1 VKVLRLESSASNDGN
16 RGTQTATIYLKRN
29 SIGIGP
35 VIEQVCRIQT
45 VLRVVAGVSRFVA
58 VYCLSCCCNVTFG
71 QENSPTDHFESA
83 IRPLLIAHCIEC
95 HGPDRQESG
104 LRLDSRPGW
113 MKGGDRGPAIVPGD
127 PENSTLLLAVKHTD
141 PDLRMPEEKLSD
153 LEIAA
158 IEKWIR
164 DGAADPR
171 ETAMASSKH
180 VVSDPRMFWSFQPV
194 GEFDPPSVSQPDW
207 VRTPVD
213 AFILAQLDANGLKP
227 SPRAAART
235 LIRRAYFD
243 LTGLPPTPEQ
253 VEAFERDPTQDAWAR
268 LVDQLLASPQYGER
282 WGRHWLDVARYADSG
297 GFETDVYYRNA
308 WRYRDYVVK
317 SFNDDKPYDVFVQEQ
332 IAGDELWPD
341 DITLNGNYTIAPEK
355 VRHLEAW
362 TGTGLY
368 TLGPQVHESNMDGKK
383 IRYETYSD
391 WVDTTGA
398 AFMGLTFSCARCHDH
413 KFDPITQQDYYAMQ
427 AIFSASREIEYPIID
442 AMGITDFKQHYPRI
456 LAVEESRRALR
467 MFDARMAG
475 KTLSADEQ
483 NERQNLLNAIANNVL
498 ALPENTALGVPLV
511 GLMETP
517 TISVLGHERPEL
529 IAPVQLLNRDEL
541 SRPRD
546 AVAPGLPEALKTA
559 SGWQEPMPGHLK
571 NRAALAQWLTSTK
584 HPLTARV
591 MVNRI
596 WHGHFGRGLVGSLND
611 FGQMGERPTHPQL
624 LDWLASQFMKN
635 GWSIKQMHRTM
646 MLSSTYQMD
655 SVTRSEENTAI
666 DPQNRHFW
674 KMNRRRLEAEVL
686 WDSIHSVA
694 GTLNL
699 KMGGR
704 PVVPPLEPEAG
715 APAYWIVSAD
725 PAEHTR
731 RGLYILQRRNY
742 RFPMFDVFDLPVN
755 AVSAPARDVTTVAP
769 QALWMMNNPT
779 AIRQSQAFAALLQ
792 NELNAGWNIP
802 DFGPGQS
809 GWAGNKSGIHA
820 GWALREDN
828 GNSTETID
836 DPVGTVMTHGMTSV
850 VWKVPAADGESGT
863 GSGPVEIRGGLWNIR
878 RLGRRGPWKLW
889 HNDKLLSEGTV
900 DDQRGTS
907 ASPLK
912 LNTGSGGDAA
922 LKCVAMPGDTFRLEI
937 LEGDFVA
944 VQLSFVTP
952 QGTRDIAEDF
962 SLNANPTPTGWQYSE
977 SLANGGQPL
986 TNAIRVRRSGDD
998 ESQVDRAWKLALGR
1012 LPTKDEKAEADELLK
1027 SLSATDPVTS
1037 MSLLCLALFN
1047 MQEFAYV
1054 D

>member
-1 VKVLRLESSASNDGN
+1 
-16 RGTQTATIYLKRN
+16 
-29 SIGIGP
+29 
-35 VIEQVCRIQT
+35 
-45 VLRVVAGVSRFVA
+45 
-58 VYCLSCCCNVTFG
+58 
-71 QENSPTDHFESA
+71 
-83 IRPLLIAHCIEC
+83 
-95 HGPDRQESG
+95 
-104 LRLDSRPGW
+104 
-113 MKGGDRGPAIVPGD
+113 M
-127 PENSTLLLAVKHTD
+127 
-141 PDLRMPEEKLSD
+141 
-153 LEIAA
+153 
-158 IEKWIR
+158 
-164 DGAADPR
+164 
-171 ETAMASSKH
+171 
-180 VVSDPRMFWSFQPV
+180 
-194 GEFDPPSVSQPDW
+194 
-207 VRTPVD
+207 
-213 AFILAQLDANGLKP
+213 
-227 SPRAAART
+227 
-235 LIRRAYFD
+235 
-243 LTGLPPTPEQ
+243 
-253 VEAFERDPTQDAWAR
+253 
-268 LVDQLLASPQYGER
+268 
-282 WGRHWLDVARYADSG
+282 DVARYADSG

-413 KFDPITQQDYYAMQ
+413 KFDPITQQDYYALQ

-456 LAVEESRRALR
+456 LAVEESRRALQ

-475 KTLSADEQ
+475 KALSAEEQ
-483 NERQNLLNAIANNVL
+483 TERQNLLNAIANNVL

-517 TISVLGHERPEL
+517 TVSVLGHERPEL
-529 IAPVQLLNRDEL
+529 IAPVYLLNRGEL

-546 AVAPGLPEALKTA
+546 AVAPGLPEALKRA
-559 SGWQEPMPGHLK
+559 SGWQESMPGHLK
-571 NRAALAQWLTSTK
+571 NRAALAQWLTSPK

-611 FGQMGERPTHPQL
+611 FGQMGERPTHPEL
-624 LDWLASQFMKN
+624 LDWLAGQFMKS

-646 MLSSTYQMD
+646 MLSSTYQMH
-655 SVTRSEENTAI
+655 SVATSEENASI

-715 APAYWIVSAD
+715 APGYWIVSAD

-779 AIRQSQAFAALLQ
+779 AVRQSQAFAARLR
-792 NELNAGWNIP
+792 NELNADWNIP
-802 DFGPGQS
+802 DFGSGQS

-828 GNSTETID
+828 GNSTDAHD

-850 VWKVPAADGESGT
+850 VWKAPAATDVSGN
-863 GSGPVEIRGGLWNIR
+863 SGWPVEIRGGLWNIR
-878 RLGRRGPWKLW
+878 RLGRSGQWKLW
-889 HNDKLLSEGTV
+889 HNNKLLSEGTV
-900 DDQRGTS
+900 DDQCGTS
-907 ASPLK
+907 ASPLQ

-922 LKCVAMPGDTFRLEI
+922 LKCVAMPGDMFRLEI

-952 QGTRDIAEDF
+952 QGLRDIAADF
-962 SLNANPTPTGWQYSE
+962 SLNANPTPLGWQYSE
-977 SLANGGQPL
+977 SIANGGQPL

-998 ESQVDRAWKLALGR
+998 MSQVDRAWKLALGR
-1012 LPTKDEKAEADELLK
+1012 LPTKDEKAEAEELLK

>member
-1 VKVLRLESSASNDGN
+1 MKGRHSESSAINVGN
-16 RGTQTATIYLKRN
+16 REHRTSTMSLKLN
-29 SIGIGP
+29 SIWIGP
-35 VIEQVCRIQT
+35 VREKVGCIRT
-45 VLRVVAGVSRFVA
+45 LLPVVARVTQFAA
-58 VYCLSCCCNVTFG
+58 VCYLLCCCHVTFG
-71 QENSPTDHFESA
+71 QEESPTDHFESA

-104 LRLDSRPGW
+104 LRLDSRPEW

-127 PENSTLLLAVKHTD
+127 PENSILLLAVKHAD
-141 PDLRMPEEKLSD
+141 PNLQMPEEKLSD
-153 LEIAA
+153 ADIAA

-164 DGAADPR
+164 EGAVDPR
-171 ETAMASSKH
+171 ETAEASSKH
-180 VVSDPRMFWSFQPV
+180 VVSDPRTFWSFQPV
-194 GEFDPPSVSQPDW
+194 RDLDPPAVSQPDW

-213 AFILAQLDANGLKP
+213 AFILAQLDTNGLKP
-227 SPRAAART
+227 SPRADART
-235 LIRRAYFD
+235 LVRRAYFD
-243 LTGLPPTPEQ
+243 LIGLPPTPEQ
-253 VEAFERDPTQDAWAR
+253 VAAFEREPTQDAWAR
-268 LVDQLLASPQYGER
+268 LIDQLLASPQYGER

-413 KFDPITQQDYYAMQ
+413 KFDPITQQDYYALQ

-456 LAVEESRRALR
+456 LAVEESRRALQ

-475 KTLSADEQ
+475 KALSAEEQ
-483 NERQNLLNAIANNVL
+483 TERQNLLNAIANNVL

-517 TISVLGHERPEL
+517 TVSVLGHERPEL
-529 IAPVQLLNRDEL
+529 IAPVYLLNRGEL

-546 AVAPGLPEALKTA
+546 AVAPGLPEALKRA
-559 SGWQEPMPGHLK
+559 SGWQESMPGHLK
-571 NRAALAQWLTSTK
+571 NRAALAQWLTSPK

-611 FGQMGERPTHPQL
+611 FGQMGERPTHPEL
-624 LDWLASQFMKN
+624 LDWLAGQFMKS

-646 MLSSTYQMD
+646 MLSSTYQMH
-655 SVTRSEENTAI
+655 SVATSEENASI

-715 APAYWIVSAD
+715 APGYWIVSAD

-779 AIRQSQAFAALLQ
+779 AVRQSQAFAARLR
-792 NELNAGWNIP
+792 NELNADWNIP
-802 DFGPGQS
+802 DFGSGQS

-828 GNSTETID
+828 GNSTDAHD

-850 VWKVPAADGESGT
+850 VWKAPAATDVSGN
-863 GSGPVEIRGGLWNIR
+863 SGWPVEIRGGLWNIR
-878 RLGRRGPWKLW
+878 RLGRSGQWKLW
-889 HNDKLLSEGTV
+889 HNNKLLSEGTV
-900 DDQRGTS
+900 DDQCGTS
-907 ASPLK
+907 ASPLQ

-922 LKCVAMPGDTFRLEI
+922 LKCVAMPGDMFRLEI

-952 QGTRDIAEDF
+952 QGLRDIAADF
-962 SLNANPTPTGWQYSE
+962 SLNANPTPLGWQYSE
-977 SLANGGQPL
+977 SIANGGQPL

-998 ESQVDRAWKLALGR
+998 MSQVDRAWKLALGR
-1012 LPTKDEKAEADELLK
+1012 LPTKDEKAEAEELLK

>member
-1 VKVLRLESSASNDGN
+1 MKGRHSESSAINVGN
-16 RGTQTATIYLKRN
+16 REHRTSTMSLKLN
-29 SIGIGP
+29 SIWIGP
-35 VIEQVCRIQT
+35 VREKVGCIRT
-45 VLRVVAGVSRFVA
+45 LLPVVARVTQFAA
-58 VYCLSCCCNVTFG
+58 VCYLLCCCHVTFG
-71 QENSPTDHFESA
+71 QEESPTDHFESA

-127 PENSTLLLAVKHTD
+127 PENSILLLAVKHAD
-141 PDLRMPEEKLSD
+141 PNLQMPEEKLSD
-153 LEIAA
+153 ADIAA

-164 DGAADPR
+164 EGAVDPR
-171 ETAMASSKH
+171 ETAEASSKH
-180 VVSDPRMFWSFQPV
+180 VVSDPRTFWSFQPV
-194 GEFDPPSVSQPDW
+194 RDLDPPAVSQPDW

-213 AFILAQLDANGLKP
+213 AFILAQLDTNGLKP
-227 SPRAAART
+227 SPRADART
-235 LIRRAYFD
+235 LVRRAYFD
-243 LTGLPPTPEQ
+243 LIGLPPTPEQ
-253 VEAFERDPTQDAWAR
+253 VAAFEREPTQDAWAR
-268 LVDQLLASPQYGER
+268 LIDQLLASPQYGER

-413 KFDPITQQDYYAMQ
+413 KFDPITQQDYYALQ

-456 LAVEESRRALR
+456 LAVEESRRALQ

-475 KTLSADEQ
+475 KALSAEEQ
-483 NERQNLLNAIANNVL
+483 TERQNLLNAIANNVL

-517 TISVLGHERPEL
+517 TVSVLGHERPEL
-529 IAPVQLLNRDEL
+529 IAPVYLLNRGEL

-546 AVAPGLPEALKTA
+546 AVAPGLPEALKRA
-559 SGWQEPMPGHLK
+559 SGWQESMPGHLK
-571 NRAALAQWLTSTK
+571 NRAALAQWLTSPK

-611 FGQMGERPTHPQL
+611 FGQMGETPTHPEL
-624 LDWLASQFMKN
+624 LDWLAGQFMKS

-646 MLSSTYQMD
+646 MLSSTYQMH
-655 SVTRSEENTAI
+655 SVATSEENASI

-715 APAYWIVSAD
+715 APGYWIVSAD

-779 AIRQSQAFAALLQ
+779 AVRQSQAFAARLR
-792 NELNAGWNIP
+792 NELNADWNIP
-802 DFGPGQS
+802 DFGSGQS

-828 GNSTETID
+828 GNSTDAHD

-850 VWKVPAADGESGT
+850 VWKAPAATDVSGN
-863 GSGPVEIRGGLWNIR
+863 SGWPVEIRGGLWNIR
-878 RLGRRGPWKLW
+878 RLGRSGQWKLW
-889 HNDKLLSEGTV
+889 HNNKLLSEGTV
-900 DDQRGTS
+900 DDQCGTS
-907 ASPLK
+907 ASPLQ

-922 LKCVAMPGDTFRLEI
+922 LKCVAMPGDMFRLEI

-952 QGTRDIAEDF
+952 QGLRDIAADF
-962 SLNANPTPTGWQYSE
+962 SLNANPTPLGWQYSE
-977 SLANGGQPL
+977 SIANGGQPL

-998 ESQVDRAWKLALGR
+998 MSQVDRAWKLALGR
-1012 LPTKDEKAEADELLK
+1012 LPTKDEKAEAEELLK

>member
-1 VKVLRLESSASNDGN
+1 MS
-16 RGTQTATIYLKRN
+16 LKLN
-29 SIGIGP
+29 SIWIGP
-35 VIEQVCRIQT
+35 VREKVGCIRT
-45 VLRVVAGVSRFVA
+45 LLPVVARVTQFAA
-58 VYCLSCCCNVTFG
+58 VCYLLCCCHVTFG
-71 QENSPTDHFESA
+71 QEESPTDHFESA

-127 PENSTLLLAVKHTD
+127 PENSILLLAVKHAD
-141 PDLRMPEEKLSD
+141 PNLQMPEEKLSD
-153 LEIAA
+153 ADIAA

-164 DGAADPR
+164 EGAVDPR
-171 ETAMASSKH
+171 ETAEASSKH
-180 VVSDPRMFWSFQPV
+180 VVSDPRTFWSFQPV
-194 GEFDPPSVSQPDW
+194 RDLDPPAVSQPDW

-213 AFILAQLDANGLKP
+213 AFILAQLDTNGLKP
-227 SPRAAART
+227 SPRADART
-235 LIRRAYFD
+235 LVRRAYFD
-243 LTGLPPTPEQ
+243 LIGLPPTPEQ
-253 VEAFERDPTQDAWAR
+253 VAAFEREPTQDAWAR
-268 LVDQLLASPQYGER
+268 LIDQLLASPQYGER

-413 KFDPITQQDYYAMQ
+413 KFDPITQQDYYALQ

-456 LAVEESRRALR
+456 LAVEESRRALQ

-475 KTLSADEQ
+475 KALSAEEQ
-483 NERQNLLNAIANNVL
+483 TERQNLLNAIANNVL

-517 TISVLGHERPEL
+517 TVSVLGHERPEL
-529 IAPVQLLNRDEL
+529 IAPVYLLNRGEL

-546 AVAPGLPEALKTA
+546 AVAPGLPEALKRA
-559 SGWQEPMPGHLK
+559 SGWQESMPGHLK
-571 NRAALAQWLTSTK
+571 NRAALAQWLTSPK

-611 FGQMGERPTHPQL
+611 FGQMGERPTHPEL
-624 LDWLASQFMKN
+624 LDWLAGQFMKS

-646 MLSSTYQMD
+646 MLSSTYQMH
-655 SVTRSEENTAI
+655 SVATSEENASI

-715 APAYWIVSAD
+715 APGYWIVSAD

-779 AIRQSQAFAALLQ
+779 AVRQSQAFAARLR
-792 NELNAGWNIP
+792 NELNADWNIP
-802 DFGPGQS
+802 DFGSGQS

-828 GNSTETID
+828 GNSTDAHD

-850 VWKVPAADGESGT
+850 VWKAPAATDVSGN
-863 GSGPVEIRGGLWNIR
+863 SGWPVEIRGGLWNIR
-878 RLGRRGPWKLW
+878 RLGRSGQWKLW
-889 HNDKLLSEGTV
+889 HNNKLLSEGTV
-900 DDQRGTS
+900 DDQCGTS
-907 ASPLK
+907 ASPLQ

-922 LKCVAMPGDTFRLEI
+922 LKCVAMPGDMFRLEI

-952 QGTRDIAEDF
+952 QGLRDIAADF
-962 SLNANPTPTGWQYSE
+962 SLNANPTPLGWQYSE
-977 SLANGGQPL
+977 SIANGGQPL

-998 ESQVDRAWKLALGR
+998 MSQVDRAWKLALGR
-1012 LPTKDEKAEADELLK
+1012 LPTKDEKAEAEQLLK

>member
-1 VKVLRLESSASNDGN
+1 
-16 RGTQTATIYLKRN
+16 
-29 SIGIGP
+29 
-35 VIEQVCRIQT
+35 
-45 VLRVVAGVSRFVA
+45 
-58 VYCLSCCCNVTFG
+58 
-71 QENSPTDHFESA
+71 
-83 IRPLLIAHCIEC
+83 
-95 HGPDRQESG
+95 
-104 LRLDSRPGW
+104 

-127 PENSTLLLAVKHTD
+127 PENSILLLAVKHAD
-141 PDLRMPEEKLSD
+141 PNLQMPEEKLSD
-153 LEIAA
+153 ADIAA

-164 DGAADPR
+164 EGAVDPR
-171 ETAMASSKH
+171 KTAEASSKH
-180 VVSDPRMFWSFQPV
+180 VVSDPRTFWSFQSV
-194 GEFDPPSVSQPDW
+194 RELDPPVVSQPDSI
-207 VRTPVD
+207 RTPVD

-227 SPRAAART
+227 SPRADART
-235 LIRRAYFD
+235 LVRRAYFD
-243 LTGLPPTPEQ
+243 LIGLPPTPEQ
-253 VEAFERDPTQDAWAR
+253 IEAFEREPTQDAWVR
-268 LVDQLLASPQYGER
+268 LIDQLLASPQYGER

-427 AIFSASREIEYPIID
+427 AIFSGSREIEYPIID

-475 KTLSADEQ
+475 KALAPEEQ
-483 NERQNLLNAIANNVL
+483 TERQNLLNAIANNVL

-517 TISVLGHERPEL
+517 TVSVLGHERPEL
-529 IAPVQLLNRDEL
+529 IAPVYLLNRGEL

-546 AVAPGLPEALKTA
+546 AVAPGLPEALKRA
-559 SGWQEPMPGHLK
+559 SGWQESMPGHLK
-571 NRAALAQWLTSTK
+571 NRAALAQWLTSPK

-611 FGQMGERPTHPQL
+611 FGQMGERPTHPEL
-624 LDWLASQFMKN
+624 LDWLASQFMKS

-646 MLSSTYQMD
+646 MLSSTYQMH
-655 SVTRSEENTAI
+655 SVATSEENAFI

-715 APAYWIVSAD
+715 APGYWIVSAD

-779 AIRQSQAFAALLQ
+779 AVRQSQAFAARLR

-828 GNSTETID
+828 GNSTDAHD

-850 VWKVPAADGESGT
+850 VWRVPAATDVSGI
-863 GSGPVEIRGGLWNIR
+863 GGGPVEIRGGLWNIR
-878 RLGRRGPWKLW
+878 RLGRSGPWKLW
-889 HNDKLLSEGTV
+889 HNDKHLSEGVV
-900 DDQRGTS
+900 DDQCGTS

-944 VQLSFVTP
+944 VQLSFITP
-952 QGTRDIAEDF
+952 QGIRDIAADF
-962 SLNANPTPTGWQYSE
+962 SLDANPTAQGWQYSE

-986 TNAIRVRRSGDD
+986 TNVIRVRRSGDD
-998 ESQVDRAWKLALGR
+998 ISQVDQAWKLALGR
-1012 LPTKDEKAEADELLK
+1012 LPTKDEKAEAEELLK

>member
-1 VKVLRLESSASNDGN
+1 MKGRHSESSAINV
-16 RGTQTATIYLKRN
+16 GTREHRTSTMSLKLN
-29 SIGIGP
+29 SIWIGP
-35 VIEQVCRIQT
+35 VREKVGCIRT
-45 VLRVVAGVSRFVA
+45 LLPVVARVTQFAA
-58 VYCLSCCCNVTFG
+58 VCYLLCCCHVTFG
-71 QENSPTDHFESA
+71 QEESPTDHFESA

-127 PENSTLLLAVKHTD
+127 PENSILLLAVKHAD
-141 PDLRMPEEKLSD
+141 PNLQMPEEKLSD
-153 LEIAA
+153 ADIAA

-164 DGAADPR
+164 EGAVDPR
-171 ETAMASSKH
+171 ETAEASSKH
-180 VVSDPRMFWSFQPV
+180 VVSDPRTFWSFQPV
-194 GEFDPPSVSQPDW
+194 RDLDPPAVSQPDW

-213 AFILAQLDANGLKP
+213 AFILAQLDTNGLKP
-227 SPRAAART
+227 SPRADART
-235 LIRRAYFD
+235 LVRRAYFD
-243 LTGLPPTPEQ
+243 LIGLPPTPEQ
-253 VEAFERDPTQDAWAR
+253 VAAFEREPTQDAWAR
-268 LVDQLLASPQYGER
+268 LIDQLLASPQYGER

-413 KFDPITQQDYYAMQ
+413 KFDPITQQDYYALQ

-456 LAVEESRRALR
+456 LAVEESRRALQ

-475 KTLSADEQ
+475 KALSAEEQ
-483 NERQNLLNAIANNVL
+483 TERQNLLNAIANNVL

-517 TISVLGHERPEL
+517 TVSVLGHERPEL
-529 IAPVQLLNRDEL
+529 IAPVYLLNRGEL

-546 AVAPGLPEALKTA
+546 AVAPGLPEALKRA
-559 SGWQEPMPGHLK
+559 SGWQESMPGHLK
-571 NRAALAQWLTSTK
+571 NRAALAQWLTSPK

-611 FGQMGERPTHPQL
+611 FGQMGERPTHPEL
-624 LDWLASQFMKN
+624 LDWLAGQFMKS

-646 MLSSTYQMD
+646 MLSSTYQMH
-655 SVTRSEENTAI
+655 SVATSEENASI

-715 APAYWIVSAD
+715 APGYWIVSAD

-779 AIRQSQAFAALLQ
+779 AVRQSQAFAARLR
-792 NELNAGWNIP
+792 NELNADWNIP
-802 DFGPGQS
+802 DFGSGQS

-828 GNSTETID
+828 GNSTDAHD

-850 VWKVPAADGESGT
+850 VWKAPAATDVSGN
-863 GSGPVEIRGGLWNIR
+863 SGWPVEIRGGLWNIR
-878 RLGRRGPWKLW
+878 RLGRSGQWKLW
-889 HNDKLLSEGTV
+889 HNNKLLSEGTV
-900 DDQRGTS
+900 DDQCGTS
-907 ASPLK
+907 ASPLQ

-922 LKCVAMPGDTFRLEI
+922 LKCVAMPGDMFRLEI

-952 QGTRDIAEDF
+952 QGLRDIAADF
-962 SLNANPTPTGWQYSE
+962 SLNANPTPLGWQYSE
-977 SLANGGQPL
+977 SIANGGQPL

-998 ESQVDRAWKLALGR
+998 MSQVDRAWKLALGR
-1012 LPTKDEKAEADELLK
+1012 LPTKDEKAEAEELLK

>member
-1 VKVLRLESSASNDGN
+1 MKGLHSESSAINVGN
-16 RGTQTATIYLKRN
+16 REHRTSTMSLKLN
-29 SIGIGP
+29 SIWIGP
-35 VIEQVCRIQT
+35 VREKVGCIRT
-45 VLRVVAGVSRFVA
+45 LLPVVARVTQFAA
-58 VYCLSCCCNVTFG
+58 VCYLLCCCHVTFG
-71 QENSPTDHFESA
+71 QEESPTDHFESA

-127 PENSTLLLAVKHTD
+127 PKNSILLLAVKHAD
-141 PDLRMPEEKLSD
+141 PNLQMPEEKLSD
-153 LEIAA
+153 ADIAA

-164 DGAADPR
+164 EGAVDPR
-171 ETAMASSKH
+171 ETAEASSKH
-180 VVSDPRMFWSFQPV
+180 VVSDPRTFWSFQPV
-194 GEFDPPSVSQPDW
+194 RDLDPPAVSQPDW

-213 AFILAQLDANGLKP
+213 AFILAQLDTNGLKP
-227 SPRAAART
+227 SPRADART
-235 LIRRAYFD
+235 LVRRAYFD
-243 LTGLPPTPEQ
+243 LIGLPPTPEQ
-253 VEAFERDPTQDAWAR
+253 VAAFEREPTQDAWAR
-268 LVDQLLASPQYGER
+268 LIDQLLASPQYGER

-413 KFDPITQQDYYAMQ
+413 KFDPITQQDYYALQ

-456 LAVEESRRALR
+456 LAVEESRRALQ

-475 KTLSADEQ
+475 KALSAEEQ
-483 NERQNLLNAIANNVL
+483 TERQNLLNAIANNVL

-517 TISVLGHERPEL
+517 TVSVLGHERPEL
-529 IAPVQLLNRDEL
+529 IAPVYLLNRGEL

-546 AVAPGLPEALKTA
+546 AVAPGLPEALKRA
-559 SGWQEPMPGHLK
+559 SGWQESMPGHLK
-571 NRAALAQWLTSTK
+571 NRAALAQWLTSPK

-611 FGQMGERPTHPQL
+611 FGQMGERPTHPEL
-624 LDWLASQFMKN
+624 LDWLAGQFMKS

-646 MLSSTYQMD
+646 MLSSTYQMH
-655 SVTRSEENTAI
+655 SVATSEENASI

-715 APAYWIVSAD
+715 APGYWIVSAD

-779 AIRQSQAFAALLQ
+779 AVRQSQAFAARLR
-792 NELNAGWNIP
+792 NELNADWNIP
-802 DFGPGQS
+802 DFGSGQS

-828 GNSTETID
+828 GNSTDAHD

-850 VWKVPAADGESGT
+850 VWKAPAATDVSGN
-863 GSGPVEIRGGLWNIR
+863 SGWPVEIRGGLWNIR
-878 RLGRRGPWKLW
+878 RLGRSGQWKLW
-889 HNDKLLSEGTV
+889 HNNKLLSEGTV
-900 DDQRGTS
+900 DDQCGTS
-907 ASPLK
+907 ASPLQ

-922 LKCVAMPGDTFRLEI
+922 LKCVAMPGDMFRLEI

-952 QGTRDIAEDF
+952 QGLRDIAADF
-962 SLNANPTPTGWQYSE
+962 SLNANPTPLGWQYSE
-977 SLANGGQPL
+977 SIANGGQPL

-998 ESQVDRAWKLALGR
+998 MSQVDRAWKLALGR
-1012 LPTKDEKAEADELLK
+1012 LPTKDEKAEAEELLK

>member
-1 VKVLRLESSASNDGN
+1 MS
-16 RGTQTATIYLKRN
+16 LKLN
-29 SIGIGP
+29 SIWIGP
-35 VIEQVCRIQT
+35 VREKVGCIRT
-45 VLRVVAGVSRFVA
+45 LLPVVARVTQFAA
-58 VYCLSCCCNVTFG
+58 VCYLLCCCHVTFG
-71 QENSPTDHFESA
+71 QEESPTDHFESA

-127 PENSTLLLAVKHTD
+127 PENSILLLAVKHAD
-141 PDLRMPEEKLSD
+141 PNLQMPEEKLSD
-153 LEIAA
+153 ADIAA

-164 DGAADPR
+164 EGAVDPR
-171 ETAMASSKH
+171 ETAEASSKH
-180 VVSDPRMFWSFQPV
+180 VVSDPRTFWSFQPV
-194 GEFDPPSVSQPDW
+194 RDLDPPAVSQPDW

-213 AFILAQLDANGLKP
+213 AFILAQLDTNGLKP
-227 SPRAAART
+227 SPRADART
-235 LIRRAYFD
+235 LVRRAYFD
-243 LTGLPPTPEQ
+243 LIGLPPTPEQ
-253 VEAFERDPTQDAWAR
+253 VAAFEREPTQDAWAR
-268 LVDQLLASPQYGER
+268 LIDQLLASPQYGER

-413 KFDPITQQDYYAMQ
+413 KFDPITQQDYYALQ

-456 LAVEESRRALR
+456 LAVEESRRALQ

-475 KTLSADEQ
+475 KALSAEEQ
-483 NERQNLLNAIANNVL
+483 TERQNLLNAIANNVL

-517 TISVLGHERPEL
+517 TVSVLGHERPEL
-529 IAPVQLLNRDEL
+529 IAPVYLLNRGEL

-546 AVAPGLPEALKTA
+546 AVAPGLPEALKRA

-571 NRAALAQWLTSTK
+571 NRSALAQWLTSTK

-611 FGQMGERPTHPQL
+611 FGQMGERPTHPEL
-624 LDWLASQFMKN
+624 LDWLAGQFMKS

-646 MLSSTYQMD
+646 MLSSTYQMH
-655 SVTRSEENTAI
+655 SVATSEENASI

-715 APAYWIVSAD
+715 APGYWIVSAD

-779 AIRQSQAFAALLQ
+779 AVRQSQAFAARLR
-792 NELNAGWNIP
+792 NELNADWNIP
-802 DFGPGQS
+802 DFGSGQS

-828 GNSTETID
+828 GNSADAHD

-850 VWKVPAADGESGT
+850 VWKAPAATDVSGN
-863 GSGPVEIRGGLWNIR
+863 SGWPVEIRGGLWNIR
-878 RLGRRGPWKLW
+878 RLGRSGQWKLW
-889 HNDKLLSEGTV
+889 HNNKLLSEGTV
-900 DDQRGTS
+900 DDQCGTS
-907 ASPLK
+907 ASPLQ

-922 LKCVAMPGDTFRLEI
+922 LKCVAMPGDMFRLEI

-952 QGTRDIAEDF
+952 QGLRDIAADF
-962 SLNANPTPTGWQYSE
+962 SLNANPTPLGWQYSE
-977 SLANGGQPL
+977 SIANGGQPL

-998 ESQVDRAWKLALGR
+998 MSQVDRAWKLALGR
-1012 LPTKDEKAEADELLK
+1012 LPTKDEKAEAEELLK

>member
-1 VKVLRLESSASNDGN
+1 
-16 RGTQTATIYLKRN
+16 
-29 SIGIGP
+29 
-35 VIEQVCRIQT
+35 
-45 VLRVVAGVSRFVA
+45 
-58 VYCLSCCCNVTFG
+58 
-71 QENSPTDHFESA
+71 
-83 IRPLLIAHCIEC
+83 
-95 HGPDRQESG
+95 
-104 LRLDSRPGW
+104 
-113 MKGGDRGPAIVPGD
+113 
-127 PENSTLLLAVKHTD
+127 
-141 PDLRMPEEKLSD
+141 
-153 LEIAA
+153 
-158 IEKWIR
+158 
-164 DGAADPR
+164 
-171 ETAMASSKH
+171 
-180 VVSDPRMFWSFQPV
+180 
-194 GEFDPPSVSQPDW
+194 
-207 VRTPVD
+207 
-213 AFILAQLDANGLKP
+213 
-227 SPRAAART
+227 
-235 LIRRAYFD
+235 
-243 LTGLPPTPEQ
+243 
-253 VEAFERDPTQDAWAR
+253 
-268 LVDQLLASPQYGER
+268 
-282 WGRHWLDVARYADSG
+282 
-297 GFETDVYYRNA
+297 
-308 WRYRDYVVK
+308 
-317 SFNDDKPYDVFVQEQ
+317 
-332 IAGDELWPD
+332 
-341 DITLNGNYTIAPEK
+341 
-355 VRHLEAW
+355 
-362 TGTGLY
+362 
-368 TLGPQVHESNMDGKK
+368 
-383 IRYETYSD
+383 
-391 WVDTTGA
+391 
-398 AFMGLTFSCARCHDH
+398 MGLTFSCARCHDH
-413 KFDPITQQDYYAMQ
+413 KFDPITQQDYYALQ

-456 LAVEESRRALR
+456 LAVEESRRALQ

-475 KTLSADEQ
+475 KALSAEEQ
-483 NERQNLLNAIANNVL
+483 TERQNLLNAIANNVL

-517 TISVLGHERPEL
+517 TVSVLGHERPEL
-529 IAPVQLLNRDEL
+529 IAPVYLLNRGEL

-546 AVAPGLPEALKTA
+546 AVAPGLPEALKRA
-559 SGWQEPMPGHLK
+559 SGWQESMPGHLK
-571 NRAALAQWLTSTK
+571 NRAALAQWLTSPK

-611 FGQMGERPTHPQL
+611 FGQMGERPTHPEL
-624 LDWLASQFMKN
+624 LDWLAGQFMKS

-646 MLSSTYQMD
+646 MLSSTYQMH
-655 SVTRSEENTAI
+655 SVATSEENASI

-715 APAYWIVSAD
+715 APGYWIVSAD

-779 AIRQSQAFAALLQ
+779 AVRQSQAFAARLR
-792 NELNAGWNIP
+792 NELNADWNIP
-802 DFGPGQS
+802 DFGSGQS

-828 GNSTETID
+828 GNSTDAHD

-850 VWKVPAADGESGT
+850 VWKAPAATDVSGN
-863 GSGPVEIRGGLWNIR
+863 SGWPVEIRGGLWNIR
-878 RLGRRGPWKLW
+878 RLGRSGQWKLW
-889 HNDKLLSEGTV
+889 HNNKLLSEGTV
-900 DDQRGTS
+900 DDQCGTS
-907 ASPLK
+907 ASPLQ

-922 LKCVAMPGDTFRLEI
+922 LKCVAMPGDMFRLEI

-952 QGTRDIAEDF
+952 QGLRDIAADF
-962 SLNANPTPTGWQYSE
+962 SLNANPTPLGWQYSE
-977 SLANGGQPL
+977 SIANGGQPL

-998 ESQVDRAWKLALGR
+998 MSQVDRAWKLALGR
-1012 LPTKDEKAEADELLK
+1012 LPTKDEKAEAEELLK

>member
-1 VKVLRLESSASNDGN
+1 MKGRHSESSAINVGN
-16 RGTQTATIYLKRN
+16 REHRTSTMSLKLN
-29 SIGIGP
+29 SIWIGP
-35 VIEQVCRIQT
+35 VREKVGCIRT
-45 VLRVVAGVSRFVA
+45 LLPVVARVTQFAA
-58 VYCLSCCCNVTFG
+58 VCYLLCCCHVTFG
-71 QENSPTDHFESA
+71 QEESPTDHFESA

-127 PENSTLLLAVKHTD
+127 PENSILLLAVKHAD
-141 PDLRMPEEKLSD
+141 PNLQMPEEKLSD
-153 LEIAA
+153 ADIAA

-164 DGAADPR
+164 EGAVDPR
-171 ETAMASSKH
+171 ETAEASSKH
-180 VVSDPRMFWSFQPV
+180 VVSDPRTFWSFQPV
-194 GEFDPPSVSQPDW
+194 RDLDPPAVSQPDW

-213 AFILAQLDANGLKP
+213 AFILAQLDTNGLKP
-227 SPRAAART
+227 SPRADART
-235 LIRRAYFD
+235 LVRRAYFD
-243 LTGLPPTPEQ
+243 LIGLPPTPEQ
-253 VEAFERDPTQDAWAR
+253 VAAFEREPTQDAWAR
-268 LVDQLLASPQYGER
+268 LIDQLLASPQYGER

-413 KFDPITQQDYYAMQ
+413 KFDPITQQDYYALQ

-456 LAVEESRRALR
+456 LAVEESRRALQ

-475 KTLSADEQ
+475 KALSAEEQ
-483 NERQNLLNAIANNVL
+483 TERQNLLNAIANNVL

-517 TISVLGHERPEL
+517 TVSVLGHERPEL
-529 IAPVQLLNRDEL
+529 IAPVYLLNRGEL

-546 AVAPGLPEALKTA
+546 AVAPGLPEALKRA
-559 SGWQEPMPGHLK
+559 SGWQESMPGHLK
-571 NRAALAQWLTSTK
+571 NRAALAQWLTSPK

-611 FGQMGERPTHPQL
+611 FGQMGERPTHPEL
-624 LDWLASQFMKN
+624 LDWLAGQFMKS

-646 MLSSTYQMD
+646 MLSSTYQMH
-655 SVTRSEENTAI
+655 SVATSEENASI

-715 APAYWIVSAD
+715 APGYWIVSAD

-779 AIRQSQAFAALLQ
+779 AVRQSQAFAARLR
-792 NELNAGWNIP
+792 NELNADWNIP
-802 DFGPGQS
+802 DFGSGQS

-828 GNSTETID
+828 GNSTDAHD

-850 VWKVPAADGESGT
+850 VWKAPAATDVSGN
-863 GSGPVEIRGGLWNIR
+863 SGWPVEIRGGLWNIR
-878 RLGRRGPWKLW
+878 RLGRSGQWKLW
-889 HNDKLLSEGTV
+889 HNNKLLSEGTV
-900 DDQRGTS
+900 DDQCGTS
-907 ASPLK
+907 ASPLQ

-922 LKCVAMPGDTFRLEI
+922 LKCVAMPGDMFRLEI

-952 QGTRDIAEDF
+952 QGLRDIAADF
-962 SLNANPTPTGWQYSE
+962 SLNANPTPLGWQYSE
-977 SLANGGQPL
+977 SIANGGQPL

-998 ESQVDRAWKLALGR
+998 MSQVDRAWKLALGR
-1012 LPTKDEKAEADELLK
+1012 LPTKDEKAEAEQLLK

>member
-1 VKVLRLESSASNDGN
+1 MKGRHSESSAINVGN
-16 RGTQTATIYLKRN
+16 REHRTSTMSLKLN
-29 SIGIGP
+29 SIWIGP
-35 VIEQVCRIQT
+35 VREKVGCIRT
-45 VLRVVAGVSRFVA
+45 LLPVVARVTQFAA
-58 VYCLSCCCNVTFG
+58 VCYLLCCCHVTFG
-71 QENSPTDHFESA
+71 QEESPTDHFESA

-127 PENSTLLLAVKHTD
+127 PENSILLLAVKHAD
-141 PDLRMPEEKLSD
+141 PNLQMPEEKLSD
-153 LEIAA
+153 ADIAA

-164 DGAADPR
+164 EGAVDPR
-171 ETAMASSKH
+171 ETAEASSKH
-180 VVSDPRMFWSFQPV
+180 VVSDPRTFWSFQPV
-194 GEFDPPSVSQPDW
+194 RDLDPPAVSQPDW

-213 AFILAQLDANGLKP
+213 AFILAQLDTNGLKP
-227 SPRAAART
+227 SPRADART
-235 LIRRAYFD
+235 LVRRAYFD
-243 LTGLPPTPEQ
+243 LIGLPPTPEQ
-253 VEAFERDPTQDAWAR
+253 VAAFEREPTQDAWAR
-268 LVDQLLASPQYGER
+268 LIDQLLASPQYGER

-413 KFDPITQQDYYAMQ
+413 KFDPITQQDYYALQ

-456 LAVEESRRALR
+456 LAVEESRRALQ

-475 KTLSADEQ
+475 KALSAEEQ
-483 NERQNLLNAIANNVL
+483 TERQNLLNAIANNVL

-517 TISVLGHERPEL
+517 TVSVLGHERPEL
-529 IAPVQLLNRDEL
+529 IAPVYLLNRGEL

-546 AVAPGLPEALKTA
+546 AVAPGLPEALKRA
-559 SGWQEPMPGHLK
+559 SGWQESMPGHLK
-571 NRAALAQWLTSTK
+571 NRAALAQWLTSPK

-611 FGQMGERPTHPQL
+611 FGQMGERPTHPEL
-624 LDWLASQFMKN
+624 LDWLAGQFMKS

-646 MLSSTYQMD
+646 MLSSTYQMH
-655 SVTRSEENTAI
+655 SVATSEENASI

-715 APAYWIVSAD
+715 APGYWIVSAD

-779 AIRQSQAFAALLQ
+779 AVRQSQAFAARLR
-792 NELNAGWNIP
+792 NELNADWNIP
-802 DFGPGQS
+802 DFGSGQS

-828 GNSTETID
+828 GNSTDAHD

-850 VWKVPAADGESGT
+850 VWKAPAATDVSGN
-863 GSGPVEIRGGLWNIR
+863 SGWPVEIRGGLWNIR
-878 RLGRRGPWKLW
+878 RLGRSGQWKLW
-889 HNDKLLSEGTV
+889 HNNKLLSEGTV
-900 DDQRGTS
+900 DDQCGTS
-907 ASPLK
+907 ASPLQ

-922 LKCVAMPGDTFRLEI
+922 LKCVAMPGDMFRLEI

-952 QGTRDIAEDF
+952 QGLRDIAADF
-962 SLNANPTPTGWQYSE
+962 SLNANPTPLGWQYSE
-977 SLANGGQPL
+977 SIANGGQPL

-998 ESQVDRAWKLALGR
+998 MSHVDRAWKLALGR
-1012 LPTKDEKAEADELLK
+1012 LPTKDEKAEAEELLK

>member
-1 VKVLRLESSASNDGN
+1 
-16 RGTQTATIYLKRN
+16 
-29 SIGIGP
+29 
-35 VIEQVCRIQT
+35 
-45 VLRVVAGVSRFVA
+45 
-58 VYCLSCCCNVTFG
+58 
-71 QENSPTDHFESA
+71 
-83 IRPLLIAHCIEC
+83 
-95 HGPDRQESG
+95 
-104 LRLDSRPGW
+104 

-127 PENSTLLLAVKHTD
+127 PDNSPLLLAVKHTD
-141 PDLRMPEEKLSD
+141 PDLQMPEEKLSD
-153 LEIAA
+153 VDIVA

-164 DGAADPR
+164 DGAVDPR
-171 ETAMASSKH
+171 ETAEASSKH
-180 VVSDPRMFWSFQPV
+180 VVSDPRTFWSFQPV
-194 GEFDPPSVSQPDW
+194 RELDLPAVSQPDW

-213 AFILAQLDANGLKP
+213 AFILAQLDANGLKL
-227 SPRAAART
+227 SPRADART
-235 LIRRAYFD
+235 LVRRAYFD
-243 LTGLPPTPEQ
+243 LIGLPPTPEQ
-253 VEAFERDPTQDAWAR
+253 VDAFEREPSQDAWAR
-268 LVDQLLASPQYGER
+268 LIDQLLASPQYGER

-475 KTLSADEQ
+475 KALSHEEQ
-483 NERQNLLNAIANNVL
+483 TERQNLLNAIANNVL

-517 TISVLGHERPEL
+517 TVSVLGHERPEL
-529 IAPVQLLNRDEL
+529 ITPVYLLNRGEL

-546 AVAPGLPEALKTA
+546 AVAPGLPEALKQA
-559 SGWQEPMPGHLK
+559 SGWQESMPGHLK
-571 NRAALAQWLTSTK
+571 NRAALAQWLTSPK

-624 LDWLASQFMKN
+624 LDWLASQFIKQ
-635 GWSIKQMHRTM
+635 GWSTKQMHRTM

-655 SVTRSEENTAI
+655 SVATSEENAAI
-666 DPQNRHFW
+666 DPQNRHLW

-715 APAYWIVSAD
+715 APGYWIVSAD

-779 AIRQSQAFAALLQ
+779 AVRQSQAFAARLR

-802 DFGPGQS
+802 DFSPGQS
-809 GWAGNKSGIHA
+809 GWVGNKSGIHA

-828 GNSTETID
+828 GNHTDAND

-850 VWKVPAADGESGT
+850 VWKVPATDVSGNS
-863 GSGPVEIRGGLWNIR
+863 GSPVEIRGGLWNIR
-878 RLGRRGPWKLW
+878 RLGRSGPWKLW
-889 HNDKLLSEGTV
+889 HNDKLLSEGLV
-900 DDQRGTS
+900 DDHCGTS

-912 LNTGSGGDAA
+912 LNSGSGGDAA
-922 LKCVAMPGDTFRLEI
+922 LRCVALPGDTFRLEI
-937 LEGDFVA
+937 LEDDFVA
-944 VQLSFVTP
+944 VQLSFITP
-952 QGTRDIAEDF
+952 QGTRDIAADF
-962 SLNANPTPTGWQYSE
+962 SLDANPTPTGWQYSE

-986 TNAIRVRRSGDD
+986 TNVIRVRRSGDD
-998 ESQVDRAWKLALGR
+998 ASQIDRAWKLSLGR
-1012 LPTKDEKAEADELLK
+1012 TPTKDEKAEAEELLK
-1027 SLSATDPVTS
+1027 SLSATDPATS

>member
-1 VKVLRLESSASNDGN
+1 VKGRHSESSAINVGN
-16 RGTQTATIYLKRN
+16 REHRTSTMSLKLN
-29 SIGIGP
+29 SIWIGP
-35 VIEQVCRIQT
+35 VREKVGCIRT
-45 VLRVVAGVSRFVA
+45 LLPVVARVTQFAA
-58 VYCLSCCCNVTFG
+58 VCYLLCCCHVTFG
-71 QENSPTDHFESA
+71 QEESPTDHFESA

-127 PENSTLLLAVKHTD
+127 PENSILLLAVKHAD
-141 PDLRMPEEKLSD
+141 PNLQMPEEKLSD
-153 LEIAA
+153 ADIAA

-164 DGAADPR
+164 EGAVDPR
-171 ETAMASSKH
+171 ETAEASSKH
-180 VVSDPRMFWSFQPV
+180 VVSDPRTFWSFQPV
-194 GEFDPPSVSQPDW
+194 RDLDPPAVSQPDW

-213 AFILAQLDANGLKP
+213 AFILAQLDTNGLKP
-227 SPRAAART
+227 SPRADART
-235 LIRRAYFD
+235 LVRRAYFD
-243 LTGLPPTPEQ
+243 LIGLPPTPEQ
-253 VEAFERDPTQDAWAR
+253 VAAFEREPTQDAWAR
-268 LVDQLLASPQYGER
+268 LIDQLLASPQYGER

-413 KFDPITQQDYYAMQ
+413 KFDPITQQDYYALQ

-456 LAVEESRRALR
+456 LAVEESRRALQ

-475 KTLSADEQ
+475 KALSAEEQ
-483 NERQNLLNAIANNVL
+483 TERQNLLNAIANNVL

-517 TISVLGHERPEL
+517 TVSVLGHERPEL
-529 IAPVQLLNRDEL
+529 IAPVYLLNRGEL

-546 AVAPGLPEALKTA
+546 AVAPGLPEALKRA
-559 SGWQEPMPGHLK
+559 SGWQESMPGHLK
-571 NRAALAQWLTSTK
+571 NRAALAQWLTSPK

-611 FGQMGERPTHPQL
+611 FGQMGERPTHPEL
-624 LDWLASQFMKN
+624 LDWLAGQFMKS

-646 MLSSTYQMD
+646 MLSSTYQMH
-655 SVTRSEENTAI
+655 SVATSEENASI

-715 APAYWIVSAD
+715 APGYWIVSAD

-779 AIRQSQAFAALLQ
+779 AVRQSQAFAARLR
-792 NELNAGWNIP
+792 NELNADWNIP
-802 DFGPGQS
+802 DFGSGQS

-828 GNSTETID
+828 GNSTDAHD

-850 VWKVPAADGESGT
+850 VWKAPAATDVSGN
-863 GSGPVEIRGGLWNIR
+863 SGWPVEIRGGLWNIR
-878 RLGRRGPWKLW
+878 RLGRSGQWKLW
-889 HNDKLLSEGTV
+889 HNNKLLSEGTV
-900 DDQRGTS
+900 DDQCGTS
-907 ASPLK
+907 ASPLQ

-922 LKCVAMPGDTFRLEI
+922 LKCVAMPGDMFRLEI

-952 QGTRDIAEDF
+952 QGLRDIAADF
-962 SLNANPTPTGWQYSE
+962 SLNANPTPLGWQYSE
-977 SLANGGQPL
+977 SIANGGQPL

-998 ESQVDRAWKLALGR
+998 MSQVDRAWKLALGR
-1012 LPTKDEKAEADELLK
+1012 LPTKDEKAEAEELLK

>member
-1 VKVLRLESSASNDGN
+1 MS
-16 RGTQTATIYLKRN
+16 LKLN
-29 SIGIGP
+29 SIWIGP
-35 VIEQVCRIQT
+35 VREKVGCIRT
-45 VLRVVAGVSRFVA
+45 LLPVVARVTQFAA
-58 VYCLSCCCNVTFG
+58 VCYLLCCCHVTFG
-71 QENSPTDHFESA
+71 QEESPTDHFESA

-127 PENSTLLLAVKHTD
+127 PENSILLLAVKHAD
-141 PDLRMPEEKLSD
+141 PNLQMPEEKLSD
-153 LEIAA
+153 ADIAA

-164 DGAADPR
+164 EGAVDPR
-171 ETAMASSKH
+171 ETAEASSKH
-180 VVSDPRMFWSFQPV
+180 VVSDPRTFWSFQPV
-194 GEFDPPSVSQPDW
+194 RDLDPPAVSQPDW

-213 AFILAQLDANGLKP
+213 AFILAQLDTNGLKP
-227 SPRAAART
+227 SPRADART
-235 LIRRAYFD
+235 LVRRAYFD
-243 LTGLPPTPEQ
+243 LIGLPPTPEQ
-253 VEAFERDPTQDAWAR
+253 VAAFEREPTQDAWAR
-268 LVDQLLASPQYGER
+268 LIDQLLASPQYGER

-413 KFDPITQQDYYAMQ
+413 KFDPITQQDYYALQ

-456 LAVEESRRALR
+456 LAVEESRRALQ

-475 KTLSADEQ
+475 KALSAEEQ
-483 NERQNLLNAIANNVL
+483 TERQNLLNAIANNVL

-517 TISVLGHERPEL
+517 TVSVLGHERPEL
-529 IAPVQLLNRDEL
+529 IAPVYLLNRGEL

-546 AVAPGLPEALKTA
+546 AVAPGLPEALKRA
-559 SGWQEPMPGHLK
+559 SGWQESMPGHLK
-571 NRAALAQWLTSTK
+571 NRAALAQWLTSPK

-611 FGQMGERPTHPQL
+611 FGQMGERPTHPEL
-624 LDWLASQFMKN
+624 LDWLAGQFMKS

-646 MLSSTYQMD
+646 MLSSTYQMH
-655 SVTRSEENTAI
+655 SVATSEENASI

-715 APAYWIVSAD
+715 APGYWIVSAD

-779 AIRQSQAFAALLQ
+779 AVRQSQAFAARLR
-792 NELNAGWNIP
+792 NELNADWNIP
-802 DFGPGQS
+802 DFGSGQS

-828 GNSTETID
+828 GNSTDAHD

-850 VWKVPAADGESGT
+850 VWKAPAATDVSGN
-863 GSGPVEIRGGLWNIR
+863 SGWPVEIRGGLWNIR
-878 RLGRRGPWKLW
+878 RLGRSGQWKLW
-889 HNDKLLSEGTV
+889 HNNKLLSEGTV
-900 DDQRGTS
+900 DDQCGTS
-907 ASPLK
+907 ASPLQ

-922 LKCVAMPGDTFRLEI
+922 LKCVAMPGDMFRLEI

-952 QGTRDIAEDF
+952 QGLRDIAADF
-962 SLNANPTPTGWQYSE
+962 SLNANPTPLGWQYSE
-977 SLANGGQPL
+977 SIANGGQPL

-998 ESQVDRAWKLALGR
+998 MSQVDRAWKLALGR
-1012 LPTKDEKAEADELLK
+1012 LPTKDEKAEAEELLK

>member
-1 VKVLRLESSASNDGN
+1 MKGRHSESSAINVGN
-16 RGTQTATIYLKRN
+16 REHRTSTMSLKLN
-29 SIGIGP
+29 SIWIGP
-35 VIEQVCRIQT
+35 VREKVGCIRT
-45 VLRVVAGVSRFVA
+45 LLPVVARVTQFAA
-58 VYCLSCCCNVTFG
+58 VCYLLCCCHVTFG
-71 QENSPTDHFESA
+71 QEESPTDHFESA

-113 MKGGDRGPAIVPGD
+113 IKGGDRGPAIVPGD
-127 PENSTLLLAVKHTD
+127 PENSILLLAVKHAD
-141 PDLRMPEEKLSD
+141 PNLQMPEEKLSD
-153 LEIAA
+153 ADIAA

-164 DGAADPR
+164 EGAVDPR
-171 ETAMASSKH
+171 ETAEASSKH
-180 VVSDPRMFWSFQPV
+180 VVSDPRTFWSFQPV
-194 GEFDPPSVSQPDW
+194 RDLDPPAVSQPDW

-213 AFILAQLDANGLKP
+213 AFILAQLDTNGLKP
-227 SPRAAART
+227 SPRADART
-235 LIRRAYFD
+235 LVRRAYFD
-243 LTGLPPTPEQ
+243 LIGLPPTPEQ
-253 VEAFERDPTQDAWAR
+253 VAAFEREPTQDAWAR
-268 LVDQLLASPQYGER
+268 LIDQLLASPQYGER

-413 KFDPITQQDYYAMQ
+413 KFDPITQQDYYALQ

-456 LAVEESRRALR
+456 LAVEESRRALQ

-475 KTLSADEQ
+475 KALSAEEQ
-483 NERQNLLNAIANNVL
+483 TERQNLLNAIANNVL

-517 TISVLGHERPEL
+517 TVSVLGHERPEL
-529 IAPVQLLNRDEL
+529 IAPVYLLNRGEL

-546 AVAPGLPEALKTA
+546 AVAPGLPEALKRA
-559 SGWQEPMPGHLK
+559 SGWQESMPGHLK
-571 NRAALAQWLTSTK
+571 NRAALAQWLTSPK

-611 FGQMGERPTHPQL
+611 FGQMGERPTHPEL
-624 LDWLASQFMKN
+624 LDWLAGQFMKS

-646 MLSSTYQMD
+646 MLSSTYQMH
-655 SVTRSEENTAI
+655 SVATSEENASI

-715 APAYWIVSAD
+715 APGYWIVSAD

-779 AIRQSQAFAALLQ
+779 AVRQSQAFAARLR
-792 NELNAGWNIP
+792 NELNADWNIP
-802 DFGPGQS
+802 DFGSGQS

-828 GNSTETID
+828 GNSTDAHD

-850 VWKVPAADGESGT
+850 VWKAPAATDVSGN
-863 GSGPVEIRGGLWNIR
+863 SGWPVEIRGGLWNIR
-878 RLGRRGPWKLW
+878 RLGRSGQWKLW
-889 HNDKLLSEGTV
+889 HNNKLLSEGTV
-900 DDQRGTS
+900 DDQCGTS
-907 ASPLK
+907 ASPLQ

-922 LKCVAMPGDTFRLEI
+922 LKCVAMPGDMFRLEI

-952 QGTRDIAEDF
+952 QGLRDIAADF
-962 SLNANPTPTGWQYSE
+962 SLNANPTPLGWQYSE
-977 SLANGGQPL
+977 SIANGGQPL

-998 ESQVDRAWKLALGR
+998 MSQVDRAWKLALGR
-1012 LPTKDEKAEADELLK
+1012 LPTKDEKAEAEELLK

>member
-1 VKVLRLESSASNDGN
+1 VRVFHSGSSATHDGN
-16 RGTQTATIYLKRN
+16 RNRQASNIRLKPNRIR
-29 SIGIGP
+29 IGQMF
-35 VIEQVCRIQT
+35 ERVCNVHN

-58 VYCLSCCCNVTFG
+58 VCCLSSRCVVTLG
-71 QENSPTDHFESA
+71 QEGTPTDHFESA

-127 PENSTLLLAVKHTD
+127 AENSILLLAVKHAD
-141 PDLRMPEEKLSD
+141 PNLRMPEEKLGD
-153 LEIAA
+153 ADIAA

-164 DGAADPR
+164 DGAVDPR
-171 ETAMASSKH
+171 ETAEASSKH
-180 VVSDPRMFWSFQPV
+180 VVSDPRTFWSFQPI
-194 GEFDPPSVSQPDW
+194 GEFDPPAVSPPDW

-213 AFILAQLDANGLKP
+213 AFILAQLDMNGLKP
-227 SPRAAART
+227 SPRADART
-235 LIRRAYFD
+235 LVRRAYFD
-243 LTGLPPTPEQ
+243 LIGLSPTPEQ
-253 VEAFERDPTQDAWAR
+253 VEAFEREPTQDAWVR
-268 LVDQLLASPQYGER
+268 LIDQLLASPQYGER

-475 KTLSADEQ
+475 KSLSTEEQ
-483 NERQNLLNAIANNVL
+483 TERQNLLNAIANNVL

-517 TISVLGHERPEL
+517 TVSVLGHERPEL
-529 IAPVQLLNRDEL
+529 ITPVYLLNRGEL

-546 AVAPGLPEALKTA
+546 AVAPGLPEALKRA
-559 SGWQEPMPGHLK
+559 SGWQESMPGHLK
-571 NRAALAQWLTSTK
+571 NRAALAQWLTSPK

-611 FGQMGERPTHPQL
+611 FGQMGERPTHPEL
-624 LDWLASQFMKN
+624 LDWLASQFMKQ
-635 GWSIKQMHRTM
+635 GWSIRQMHRTM

-655 SVTRSEENTAI
+655 SVVTSEENAAI
-666 DPQNRHFW
+666 DPQNRHLW

-715 APAYWIVSAD
+715 APGYWIVSAD

-779 AIRQSQAFAALLQ
+779 AVRQSQAFAARLR

-809 GWAGNKSGIHA
+809 GWIGNKSGIHA

-828 GNSTETID
+828 GNPSDGHD

-850 VWKVPAADGESGT
+850 VWKVPAATDVSGNV
-863 GSGPVEIRGGLWNIR
+863 GWPVEIQGGLWNIR
-878 RLGRRGPWKLW
+878 RLRRSGPWKLW
-889 HNDKLLSEGTV
+889 HNDKLLSEGMV
-900 DDQRGTS
+900 DDQCGTS

-912 LNTGSGGDAA
+912 LNSGSGGDAA
-922 LKCVAMPGDTFRLEI
+922 LRCVAMPGDIFRLEI
-937 LEGDFVA
+937 LEDDFVA

-952 QGTRDIAEDF
+952 QGLRDIAADF
-962 SLNANPTPTGWQYSE
+962 SLVANPTPQGWQYSE
-977 SLANGGQPL
+977 SIANGGQPL
-986 TNAIRVRRSGDD
+986 TNAIRIRESGDD
-998 ESQVDRAWKLALGR
+998 ASQVDRAWKLALGR
-1012 LPTKDEKAEADELLK
+1012 LPTKDEKAEAEELLK
-1027 SLSATDPVTS
+1027 SLAATDPATS

>member
-1 VKVLRLESSASNDGN
+1 MKGRHSESSAINVGN
-16 RGTQTATIYLKRN
+16 REHRTSTMSLKLN
-29 SIGIGP
+29 SIWIGP
-35 VIEQVCRIQT
+35 VREKVGCIRT
-45 VLRVVAGVSRFVA
+45 LLPVVARVTQFAA
-58 VYCLSCCCNVTFG
+58 VCYLLCCCHVTFG
-71 QENSPTDHFESA
+71 QEESPTDHFESA

-127 PENSTLLLAVKHTD
+127 PENSILLLAVKHAD
-141 PDLRMPEEKLSD
+141 PNLQMPEEKLSD
-153 LEIAA
+153 ADIAA

-164 DGAADPR
+164 EGAVDPR
-171 ETAMASSKH
+171 ETAEASSKH
-180 VVSDPRMFWSFQPV
+180 VVSDPRTFWSFQPV
-194 GEFDPPSVSQPDW
+194 RDLDPPAVSQPDW

-213 AFILAQLDANGLKP
+213 AFILAQLDTNGLKP
-227 SPRAAART
+227 SPRGDART
-235 LIRRAYFD
+235 LVRRAYFD
-243 LTGLPPTPEQ
+243 LIGLPPTPEQ
-253 VEAFERDPTQDAWAR
+253 VAAFEREPTQDAWAR
-268 LVDQLLASPQYGER
+268 LIDQLLASPQYGER

-413 KFDPITQQDYYAMQ
+413 KFDPITQQDYYALQ

-456 LAVEESRRALR
+456 LAVEESRRALQ

-475 KTLSADEQ
+475 KALSAEEQ
-483 NERQNLLNAIANNVL
+483 TERQNLLNAIANNVL

-517 TISVLGHERPEL
+517 TVSVLGHERPEL
-529 IAPVQLLNRDEL
+529 IAPVYLLNRGEL

-546 AVAPGLPEALKTA
+546 AVAPGLPEALKRA
-559 SGWQEPMPGHLK
+559 SGWQESMPGHLK
-571 NRAALAQWLTSTK
+571 NRAALAQWLTSPK

-611 FGQMGERPTHPQL
+611 FGQMGERPTHPEL
-624 LDWLASQFMKN
+624 LDWLAGQFMKS

-646 MLSSTYQMD
+646 MLSSTYQMH
-655 SVTRSEENTAI
+655 SVATSEENASI

-715 APAYWIVSAD
+715 APGYWIVSAD

-779 AIRQSQAFAALLQ
+779 AVRQSQAFAARLR
-792 NELNAGWNIP
+792 NELNADWNIP
-802 DFGPGQS
+802 DFGSGQS

-828 GNSTETID
+828 GNSTDAHD

-850 VWKVPAADGESGT
+850 VWKAPAATDVSGN
-863 GSGPVEIRGGLWNIR
+863 SGWPVEIRGGLWNIR
-878 RLGRRGPWKLW
+878 RLGRSGQWKLW
-889 HNDKLLSEGTV
+889 HNNKLLSEGTV
-900 DDQRGTS
+900 DDQCGTS
-907 ASPLK
+907 ASPLQ

-922 LKCVAMPGDTFRLEI
+922 LKCVAIPGDMFRLEI

-952 QGTRDIAEDF
+952 QGLRDIAADF
-962 SLNANPTPTGWQYSE
+962 SLNANPTPLGWQYSE
-977 SLANGGQPL
+977 SIANGGQPL

-998 ESQVDRAWKLALGR
+998 MSQVDRAWKLALGR
-1012 LPTKDEKAEADELLK
+1012 LPTKDEKAEAEELLK

>member
-1 VKVLRLESSASNDGN
+1 MKGLHSESSAINVGN
-16 RGTQTATIYLKRN
+16 REHRTSTMSLKLN
-29 SIGIGP
+29 SIWIGP
-35 VIEQVCRIQT
+35 VIEKVGCIRT
-45 VLRVVAGVSRFVA
+45 LLPVVARVTQFAA
-58 VYCLSCCCNVTFG
+58 VCYLLCCCNVTFG
-71 QENSPTDHFESA
+71 QEESPTDHFESA

-127 PENSTLLLAVKHTD
+127 PENSILLLAVKHAD
-141 PDLRMPEEKLSD
+141 PNLQMPEEKLSD
-153 LEIAA
+153 ADIAA

-164 DGAADPR
+164 EGAVDPR
-171 ETAMASSKH
+171 KTAEASSKH
-180 VVSDPRMFWSFQPV
+180 VVSDPRTFWSFQSV
-194 GEFDPPSVSQPDW
+194 RELDPPVVSQPDSI
-207 VRTPVD
+207 RTPVD

-227 SPRAAART
+227 SPRADART
-235 LIRRAYFD
+235 LVRRAYFD
-243 LTGLPPTPEQ
+243 LIGLPPTPEQ
-253 VEAFERDPTQDAWAR
+253 IEAFEREPTQDAWVR
-268 LVDQLLASPQYGER
+268 LIDQLLASPQYGER

-427 AIFSASREIEYPIID
+427 AIFSGSREIEYPIID

-475 KTLSADEQ
+475 KALAPEEQ
-483 NERQNLLNAIANNVL
+483 TERQNLLNAIANNVL

-517 TISVLGHERPEL
+517 TVSVLGHERPEL
-529 IAPVQLLNRDEL
+529 IAPVYLLNRGEL

-546 AVAPGLPEALKTA
+546 AVAPGLPEALKRA
-559 SGWQEPMPGHLK
+559 SGWQESMPGHLK
-571 NRAALAQWLTSTK
+571 NRAALAQWLTSPK

-611 FGQMGERPTHPQL
+611 FGQMGERPTHPEL
-624 LDWLASQFMKN
+624 LDWLASQFMKS

-646 MLSSTYQMD
+646 MLSSTYQMH
-655 SVTRSEENTAI
+655 SVATSEENAFI

-715 APAYWIVSAD
+715 APGYWIVSAD

-779 AIRQSQAFAALLQ
+779 AVRQSQAFAARLR

-828 GNSTETID
+828 GNSTDAHD

-850 VWKVPAADGESGT
+850 VWRVPAATDVSGI
-863 GSGPVEIRGGLWNIR
+863 GGGPVEIRGGLWNIR
-878 RLGRRGPWKLW
+878 RLGRSGPWKLW
-889 HNDKLLSEGTV
+889 HNDKHLSEGVV
-900 DDQRGTS
+900 DDQCGTS

-944 VQLSFVTP
+944 VQLSFITP
-952 QGTRDIAEDF
+952 QGIRDIAADF
-962 SLNANPTPTGWQYSE
+962 SLDANPTAQGWQYSE

-986 TNAIRVRRSGDD
+986 TNVIRVRRSGDD
-998 ESQVDRAWKLALGR
+998 ISQVDQAWKLALGR
-1012 LPTKDEKAEADELLK
+1012 LPTKDEKAEAEELLK

>member
-1 VKVLRLESSASNDGN
+1 MS
-16 RGTQTATIYLKRN
+16 LKLN
-29 SIGIGP
+29 SIWIGP
-35 VIEQVCRIQT
+35 VREKVGCIRT
-45 VLRVVAGVSRFVA
+45 LLPVVARVTQFAA
-58 VYCLSCCCNVTFG
+58 VCYLLCCCHVTFG
-71 QENSPTDHFESA
+71 QEESPTDHFESA

-113 MKGGDRGPAIVPGD
+113 IKGGDRGPAIVPGD
-127 PENSTLLLAVKHTD
+127 PENSILLLAVKHAD
-141 PDLRMPEEKLSD
+141 PNLQMPEEKLSD
-153 LEIAA
+153 ADIAA

-164 DGAADPR
+164 EGAVDPR
-171 ETAMASSKH
+171 ETAEASSKH
-180 VVSDPRMFWSFQPV
+180 VVSDPRTFWSFQPV
-194 GEFDPPSVSQPDW
+194 RDLDPPAVSQPDW

-213 AFILAQLDANGLKP
+213 AFILAQLDTNGLKP
-227 SPRAAART
+227 SPRADART
-235 LIRRAYFD
+235 LVRRAYFD
-243 LTGLPPTPEQ
+243 LIGLPPTPEQ
-253 VEAFERDPTQDAWAR
+253 VAAFEREPTQDAWAR
-268 LVDQLLASPQYGER
+268 LIDQLLASPQYGER

-413 KFDPITQQDYYAMQ
+413 KFDPITQQDYYALQ

-456 LAVEESRRALR
+456 LAVEESRRALQ

-475 KTLSADEQ
+475 KALSAEEQ
-483 NERQNLLNAIANNVL
+483 TERQNLLNAIANNVL

-517 TISVLGHERPEL
+517 TVSVLGHERPEL
-529 IAPVQLLNRDEL
+529 IAPVYLLNRGEL

-546 AVAPGLPEALKTA
+546 AVAPGLPEALKRA
-559 SGWQEPMPGHLK
+559 SGWQESMPGHLK
-571 NRAALAQWLTSTK
+571 NRAALAQWLTSPK

-611 FGQMGERPTHPQL
+611 FGQMGERPTHPEL
-624 LDWLASQFMKN
+624 LDWLAGQFMKS

-646 MLSSTYQMD
+646 MLSSTYQMH
-655 SVTRSEENTAI
+655 SVATSEENASI

-715 APAYWIVSAD
+715 APGYWIVSAD

-779 AIRQSQAFAALLQ
+779 AVRQSQAFAARLR
-792 NELNAGWNIP
+792 NELNADWNIP
-802 DFGPGQS
+802 DFGSGQS

-828 GNSTETID
+828 GNSTDAHD

-850 VWKVPAADGESGT
+850 VWKAPAATDVSGN
-863 GSGPVEIRGGLWNIR
+863 SGWPVEIRGGLWNIR
-878 RLGRRGPWKLW
+878 RLGRSGQWKLW
-889 HNDKLLSEGTV
+889 HNNKLLSEGTV
-900 DDQRGTS
+900 DDQCGTS
-907 ASPLK
+907 ASPLQ

-922 LKCVAMPGDTFRLEI
+922 LKCVAMPGDMFRLEI

-952 QGTRDIAEDF
+952 QGLRDIAADF
-962 SLNANPTPTGWQYSE
+962 SLNANPTPLGWQYSE
-977 SLANGGQPL
+977 SIANGGQPL

-998 ESQVDRAWKLALGR
+998 MSQVDRAWKLALGR
-1012 LPTKDEKAEADELLK
+1012 LPTKDEKAEAEELLK

>member
-1 VKVLRLESSASNDGN
+1 MS
-16 RGTQTATIYLKRN
+16 LKLN
-29 SIGIGP
+29 SIWIGP
-35 VIEQVCRIQT
+35 VREKVGCIRT
-45 VLRVVAGVSRFVA
+45 LLPVVARVTQFAA
-58 VYCLSCCCNVTFG
+58 VCYLLCCCHVTFG
-71 QENSPTDHFESA
+71 QEESPTDHFESA

-113 MKGGDRGPAIVPGD
+113 MKGGDRGPAIVPGE
-127 PENSTLLLAVKHTD
+127 PENSPLLVAVKHAD
-141 PDLRMPEEKLSD
+141 PNLQMPEEKLSD
-153 LEIAA
+153 ADIAA

-164 DGAADPR
+164 EGAVDPR
-171 ETAMASSKH
+171 ETAEVSSKH
-180 VVSDPRMFWSFQPV
+180 VVSDPRTFWSFQPV
-194 GEFDPPSVSQPDW
+194 RELEPPAVSQADW
-207 VRTPVD
+207 IRTPVD

-227 SPRAAART
+227 SPRADART
-235 LIRRAYFD
+235 LVRRAYFD
-243 LTGLPPTPEQ
+243 LIGLPPTPEQ
-253 VEAFERDPTQDAWAR
+253 IEAFERDPTQDAWAR
-268 LVDQLLASPQYGER
+268 LIDQLLASPQYGER

-413 KFDPITQQDYYAMQ
+413 KFDPITQQDYYALQ

-456 LAVEESRRALR
+456 LAVEESRRALQ

-475 KTLSADEQ
+475 KALSAEEQ
-483 NERQNLLNAIANNVL
+483 TERQNLLNAIANNVL

-517 TISVLGHERPEL
+517 TVSVLGHERPEL
-529 IAPVQLLNRDEL
+529 ITPVYLLNRGEL

-546 AVAPGLPEALKTA
+546 AVAPGLPEALKQT
-559 SGWQEPMPGHLK
+559 SDWQEPMPGHLK
-571 NRAALAQWLTSTK
+571 NRAALAQWLTSPK

-611 FGQMGERPTHPQL
+611 FGQMGERPTHPEL

-635 GWSIKQMHRTM
+635 GWSIKQMHRMM

-655 SVTRSEENTAI
+655 SVATSKENAAI

-674 KMNRRRLEAEVL
+674 KMNRRRLEAESL

-715 APAYWIVSAD
+715 APGYWIVSAD

-779 AIRQSQAFAALLQ
+779 AVRQAQAFAARLR

-809 GWAGNKSGIHA
+809 GWEGNKSGIHA

-828 GNSTETID
+828 GNSTDAYD

-850 VWKVPAADGESGT
+850 VWKVPAATDVSDNGGW
-863 GSGPVEIRGGLWNIR
+863 PVDIRGGLWNIR
-878 RLGRRGPWKLW
+878 RLGRSGPWKLW

-900 DDQRGTS
+900 DDQCGTS
-907 ASPLK
+907 ASPLQ
-912 LNTGSGGDAA
+912 LNSGSGGDAA

-952 QGTRDIAEDF
+952 QGLRDIAADF
-962 SLNANPTPTGWQYSE
+962 SLDANPTPLGWQYSE
-977 SLANGGQPL
+977 SIANGGQPL
-986 TNAIRVRRSGDD
+986 TNAIHVRRSGDD
-998 ESQVDRAWKLALGR
+998 VSQVDRAWKLALGR
-1012 LPTKDEKAEADELLK
+1012 LPTKDEKAEAEELLK

>member
-1 VKVLRLESSASNDGN
+1 MKGRHSESSAINVGN
-16 RGTQTATIYLKRN
+16 REHRTSTMSLKLN
-29 SIGIGP
+29 SIWIGP
-35 VIEQVCRIQT
+35 VREKVGCIRT
-45 VLRVVAGVSRFVA
+45 LLPVVARVTQFAA
-58 VYCLSCCCNVTFG
+58 VCYLLCCCHVTFG
-71 QENSPTDHFESA
+71 QEESPTDHFESA

-127 PENSTLLLAVKHTD
+127 PENSILLLAVKHAD
-141 PDLRMPEEKLSD
+141 PNLQMPEEKLSD
-153 LEIAA
+153 ADIAA

-164 DGAADPR
+164 EGAVDPR
-171 ETAMASSKH
+171 ETAEASSKH
-180 VVSDPRMFWSFQPV
+180 VVSDPRTFWSFQPV
-194 GEFDPPSVSQPDW
+194 RDLDPPAVSQPDW

-213 AFILAQLDANGLKP
+213 AFILAQLDTNGLKP
-227 SPRAAART
+227 SPRADART
-235 LIRRAYFD
+235 LVRRAYFD
-243 LTGLPPTPEQ
+243 LIGLPPTPEQ
-253 VEAFERDPTQDAWAR
+253 VAAFEREPTQDAWAR
-268 LVDQLLASPQYGER
+268 LIDQLLASPQYGER

-413 KFDPITQQDYYAMQ
+413 KFDPITQQDYYALQ

-456 LAVEESRRALR
+456 LAVEESRRALQ

-475 KTLSADEQ
+475 KALSAEEQ
-483 NERQNLLNAIANNVL
+483 TERQNLLNAIANNVL

-517 TISVLGHERPEL
+517 TVSVLGHERPEL
-529 IAPVQLLNRDEL
+529 IAPVYLLNRGEL

-546 AVAPGLPEALKTA
+546 AVAPGLPEALKRA
-559 SGWQEPMPGHLK
+559 SGWQESMPGHLK
-571 NRAALAQWLTSTK
+571 NRAALAQWLTSPK

-611 FGQMGERPTHPQL
+611 FGQMGERPTHPEL
-624 LDWLASQFMKN
+624 LDWLASQFMKS

-646 MLSSTYQMD
+646 MLSSTYQMH
-655 SVTRSEENTAI
+655 SVATSEENASI

-715 APAYWIVSAD
+715 APGYWIVSAD

-779 AIRQSQAFAALLQ
+779 AVRQSQAFAARLR
-792 NELNAGWNIP
+792 NELNADWNIP
-802 DFGPGQS
+802 DFGSGQS

-828 GNSTETID
+828 GNSTDAHD

-850 VWKVPAADGESGT
+850 VWKAPAATDVSGN
-863 GSGPVEIRGGLWNIR
+863 SGWPVEIRGGLWNIR
-878 RLGRRGPWKLW
+878 RLGRSGQWKLW
-889 HNDKLLSEGTV
+889 HNNKLLSEGTV
-900 DDQRGTS
+900 DDQCGTS
-907 ASPLK
+907 ASPLQ

-922 LKCVAMPGDTFRLEI
+922 LKCVAMPGDMFRLEI

-952 QGTRDIAEDF
+952 QGLRDIAADF
-962 SLNANPTPTGWQYSE
+962 SLNANPTPLGWQYSE
-977 SLANGGQPL
+977 SIANGGQPL

-998 ESQVDRAWKLALGR
+998 MSQVDRAWKLALGR
-1012 LPTKDEKAEADELLK
+1012 LPTKDEKAEAEELLK